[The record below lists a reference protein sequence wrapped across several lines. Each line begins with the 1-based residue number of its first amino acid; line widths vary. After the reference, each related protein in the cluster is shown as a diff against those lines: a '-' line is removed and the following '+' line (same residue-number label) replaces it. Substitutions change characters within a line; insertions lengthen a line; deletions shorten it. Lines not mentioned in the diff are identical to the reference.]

1 MKKDNVV
8 EMPTEANLSASL
20 KFWAHDNEISE
31 QAVRSLLEV
40 LDRHGFEDLE
50 YDDIA

>member
-1 MKKDNVV
+1 MNKDNVV
-8 EMPTEANLSASL
+8 EMPTQASLSTSL
-20 KFWAHDNEISE
+20 KFWAFDNSISE